1 MFQIE
6 KKIKNIP
13 NFWVKVALS
22 FRWLTDKR
30 LLLQLL
36 NKHQSIEKTFAI
48 ILVLSWKYPLR
59 GTYWF

>member
-22 FRWLTDKR
+22 FRWLTDKF
-30 LLLQLL
+30 
-36 NKHQSIEKTFAI
+36 SPTTF
-48 ILVLSWKYPLR
+48 K
-59 GTYWF
+59 